1 MAATDDT
8 GSTIMTADQIYL
20 DHNGTT
26 PVATPVAEA
35 MWPYLTEWFGNPSS
49 ATAEGRIARQG
60 VEHARE
66 QVAALIGAHPDEIIF
81 TSGGTEAN
89 NLALRGLAVRERVA
103 VTSAVEH
110 PATVEPLAYLES
122 GGWTVHRLGVD
133 AQGRV
138 AADDVPDTP
147 LGLGTL
153 ILAQNEVGTIQAVAD
168 VAARV
173 HAAGGVMHID
183 AAQAIGK
190 IPVSVDDLNVDLL
203 SIAGHK
209 LYAPKGVGALYVRR
223 GTSIQ
228 PVLVGAGQERQLRPG
243 TENVASI
250 VGLGAAA
257 ELADELVESEMPRQ
271 QQLREMLWQ
280 QLSSTIPDVV
290 RISPADGCLPNT
302 LMVAIP
308 GHIGADLLEAADTVA
323 ASTGSACHSGLH
335 TPAQTL
341 IEMGIEHDVALGA
354 IRLSLGR
361 STTEAD
367 ISTAADALG
376 DAASKPVVNSSAA
389 N

>member
-1 MAATDDT
+1 
-8 GSTIMTADQIYL
+8 MTSEQIYL

-26 PVATPVAEA
+26 PVAPSVAEA

-49 ATAEGRIARQG
+49 TTAQGRAARQA

-66 QVAALIGAHPDEIIF
+66 QVAGLIGAHPDEIIF

-89 NLALRGLAVRERVA
+89 NLAIRGSVSGAGERVA
-103 VTSAVEH
+103 VTSSVEH
-110 PATVEPLAYLES
+110 PATVGPLARLEA
-122 GGWTVHRLGVD
+122 GGWTIHRLGVD
-133 AQGRV
+133 SQGRV
-138 AADDVPDTP
+138 AAPAMPDGP
-147 LGLGTL
+147 VGLGTL
-153 ILAQNEVGTIQAVAD
+153 ILAQNEVGTIQPVTD
-168 VAARV
+168 FAARV
-173 HAAGGVMHID
+173 HAAGGVVHTD
-183 AAQAIGK
+183 GAQAVGK
-190 IPVSVDDLNVDLL
+190 IPVSVDELKVDLL

-257 ELADELVESEMPRQ
+257 ELADGRLVSEMQRQ
-271 QQLREMLWQ
+271 QQLRELLWR
-280 QLSSTIPDVV
+280 QLSTGIRDVA

-302 LMVAIP
+302 LMVAVP
-308 GHIGADLLEAADTVA
+308 GQIGADLLEAADAVA

-361 STTEAD
+361 ATSEAD
-367 ISTAADALG
+367 IHSAANALADA
-376 DAASKPVVNSSAA
+376 AAKPVVKSSAA
-389 N
+389 H

>member
-1 MAATDDT
+1 M
-8 GSTIMTADQIYL
+8 GMTSDQIYL

-60 VEHARE
+60 VEHARQ
-66 QVAALIGAHPDEIIF
+66 QVAALIDAHPDEIIF

-103 VTSAVEH
+103 ITSTVEH
-110 PATVEPLAYLES
+110 PASVEPLAYLES

-147 LGLGTL
+147 LGFGTL

-173 HAAGGVMHID
+173 HAAGGVMHTD

-223 GTSIQ
+223 GT
-228 PVLVGAGQERQLRPG
+228 PLKPLMVGAGQERQLRPG

-280 QLSSTIPDVV
+280 QLSSAIPDVV

-367 ISTAADALG
+367 IHTAANALADAVIH
-376 DAASKPVVNSSAA
+376 PVVGSGAGR
-389 N
+389 

>member
-1 MAATDDT
+1 
-8 GSTIMTADQIYL
+8 
-20 DHNGTT
+20 
-26 PVATPVAEA
+26 
-35 MWPYLTEWFGNPSS
+35 
-49 ATAEGRIARQG
+49 
-60 VEHARE
+60 
-66 QVAALIGAHPDEIIF
+66 
-81 TSGGTEAN
+81 
-89 NLALRGLAVRERVA
+89 
-103 VTSAVEH
+103 
-110 PATVEPLAYLES
+110 
-122 GGWTVHRLGVD
+122 
-133 AQGRV
+133 
-138 AADDVPDTP
+138 
-147 LGLGTL
+147 
-153 ILAQNEVGTIQAVAD
+153 
-168 VAARV
+168 
-173 HAAGGVMHID
+173 
-183 AAQAIGK
+183 
-190 IPVSVDDLNVDLL
+190 
-203 SIAGHK
+203 
-209 LYAPKGVGALYVRR
+209 YVRR

-257 ELADELVESEMPRQ
+257 ALADELVKSEVPRQ
-271 QQLREMLWQ
+271 KQLREMLWQ

-308 GHIGADLLEAADTVA
+308 GHIGTDPLATADTIA

-376 DAASKPVVNSSAA
+376 DAAAKPVVNSSAA
-389 N
+389 H

>member
-1 MAATDDT
+1 M
-8 GSTIMTADQIYL
+8 GMTSDQIYL

-60 VEHARE
+60 IEHARE

-103 VTSAVEH
+103 VTSTVEH

-147 LGLGTL
+147 LGFGTL

-173 HAAGGVMHID
+173 HTAGGVMHTD

-190 IPVSVDDLNVDLL
+190 IPVSVDDLDVDLL

-257 ELADELVESEMPRQ
+257 ALADELVESEMPRQ

-290 RISPADGCLPNT
+290 RISPADGCQPNQ
-302 LMVAIP
+302 LLVYNP
-308 GHIGADLLEAADTVA
+308 SHIGTYLL
-323 ASTGSACHSGLH
+323 
-335 TPAQTL
+335 
-341 IEMGIEHDVALGA
+341 
-354 IRLSLGR
+354 
-361 STTEAD
+361 
-367 ISTAADALG
+367 
-376 DAASKPVVNSSAA
+376 DAAVTHSASIRITCTSGTQPL
-389 N
+389 

>member
-1 MAATDDT
+1 
-8 GSTIMTADQIYL
+8 MTSDQIYL

-60 VEHARE
+60 VEHARQ
-66 QVAALIGAHPDEIIF
+66 QVAALIDAHPDEIIF

-103 VTSAVEH
+103 ITSTVEH
-110 PATVEPLAYLES
+110 PASVEPLAYLES

-147 LGLGTL
+147 LGFGTL

-173 HAAGGVMHID
+173 HAAGGVMHTD

-271 QQLREMLWQ
+271 QQLREILWQ
-280 QLSSTIPDVV
+280 QLSSAIPDVV

-308 GHIGADLLEAADTVA
+308 GHIGADLLEAADTIA

-376 DAASKPVVNSSAA
+376 DAAAKPVVNSSAA
-389 N
+389 H